1 MNYVKKVI
9 KNYASLLDVLNTWVV
24 KKDALYVKELNNE
37 INSLHERALRL
48 TYQNWNSSFDEL
60 LKFDKSLSIHYRN
73 LQYFLIKT
81 YKVKMWLCPRIM
93 NDILNLDPNASYNL
107 TSGVTV
113 TKTNIRT
120 NKFGFET
127 INTIGAVL

>member
-1 MNYVKKVI
+1 
-9 KNYASLLDVLNTWVV
+9 
-24 KKDALYVKELNNE
+24 
-37 INSLHERALRL
+37 
-48 TYQNWNSSFDEL
+48 
-60 LKFDKSLSIHYRN
+60 
-73 LQYFLIKT
+73 
-81 YKVKMWLCPRIM
+81 MWLCPPIM

-113 TKTNIRT
+113 TRTDIRT